1 MRGGLDCGL
10 IRLKFEGFLKKDHG
24 SPNLGRPRARSNGRE
39 KQGDVARWLAAV
51 WAQDSYRKM
60 DDLEDGIWNPKT
72 SNPVE
77 VRAWIRIHMQL
88 QHMCIMDNY

>member
-1 MRGGLDCGL
+1 MTA
-10 IRLKFEGFLKKDHG
+10 KSASQPAMFFSQK
-24 SPNLGRPRARSNGRE
+24 N
-39 KQGDVARWLAAV
+39 QVAVLSASQISLSELV
-51 WAQDSYRKM
+51 NCQM

-77 VRAWIRIHMQL
+77 VRAWIRIHVQL